1 MTVRGVLSL
10 RWLLIFFYIPWVSAN
25 PDFQELV
32 EADSDV
38 GNWLT
43 HGRTY
48 SETRQS
54 PLVQINPSNID
65 NLGLAW
71 SFDTGTKR
79 GLEASP
85 IVVDGVIYSTAAWS
99 TVFANDAVT
108 GELLWRFDP
117 QVPREWGA
125 NACCDVV
132 NRGVA
137 VLNDHLFVG
146 TIDGRLVALNRF
158 SGDVVW
164 ETLTID
170 KSKPYTITGAPRVI
184 KDLVMIGNGGAEY
197 GVRGYISAYH
207 ADTGKLSWRF
217 YTVPG
222 DPDLPEE
229 SSAMEMARKTWTGD
243 LYWQVGGG
251 GTVWD
256 SMAYDPDLDLLYI
269 GTGNGSPWNRHIRS
283 PDGGDNLFL
292 SSIVAL
298 KASSGEYVWHYQTT
312 PAETWDYTATQHM
325 VLADLLIEGELRQV
339 LMQAPKNGFFYVLD
353 RRTGELI
360 SAQNY
365 VPISWASH
373 VDLLTGRPVET
384 AIADHV
390 NDSQWTRPAPFGG
403 HNWQPMAFNSSTGLM
418 YIPAMENL
426 SVYNTPET
434 FKFNKGPHWNT
445 AQDDEAN
452 LEGPSAEQMLPLM
465 KRLLT
470 GMTIAWD
477 PVKQREIWRVQHNT
491 MWNGG
496 LLTTAANLVFQG
508 TGEGRF
514 SAYDATTGR
523 RLWETDV
530 GNGII
535 APPISYAVNGEQYL
549 AVMAGWGG
557 AVGLVLAEDDA
568 KAGGPGRLLVYKLGS
583 KAKLPQVLQKE
594 PVFRRRQMAASDLQL
609 ENGMLLYNQHCMR
622 CHGMGVANKGL
633 TSDLRMMSDDTHR
646 LFKPIVLEG
655 LYRSVGMIGFADVLS
670 ESDASDIHQYINAA
684 ANSQW
689 QQQQQP
695 AWLISLKQWFLD
707 KVGLILAQVL

>member
-1 MTVRGVLSL
+1 MKYYLMPPLVIFFLFGCSENDAYFERLLNADAEDES
-10 RWLLIFFYIPWVSAN
+10 WLL
-25 PDFQELV
+25 
-32 EADSDV
+32 
-38 GNWLT
+38 

-48 SETRQS
+48 DESRFS
-54 PLVQINPSNID
+54 PLNDINDSNVGE
-65 NLGLAW
+65 LGLSW
-71 SFDTGTKR
+71 SFETGTNR
-79 GLEASP
+79 GHETTP
-85 IVVDGVIYSTAAWS
+85 IVVDGMMFITAPWS
-99 TVFANDAVT
+99 MVFALDAKT
-108 GELLWRFDP
+108 GEEIWSFDP
-117 QVPREWGA
+117 EVDKAWAR

-132 NRGVA
+132 NRGAA
-137 VLNDHLFVG
+137 VWDDQVIFA
-146 TIDGRLVALNRF
+146 TIDGRLISLNKE
-158 SGDVVW
+158 SGSVNWDV
-164 ETLTID
+164 LTID
-170 KSKPYTITGAPRVI
+170 KSKPYTITGAPRI
-184 KDLVMIGNGGAEY
+184 INGKIIIGNGGAEY
-197 GVRGYISAYH
+197 GVRGYISAY
-207 ADTGKLSWRF
+207 DVKDGTMLWRF
-217 YTVPG
+217 FTVPG
-222 DPDLPEE
+222 NPDEPFE
-229 SSAMEMARKTWTGD
+229 SEAMAHAAKTWSGGK
-243 LYWQVGGG
+243 WWEVGGG

-256 SMAYDPDLDLLYI
+256 SMAYDPELNLLYI
-269 GTGNGSPWNRHIRS
+269 GTGNGSPWNRYQRS
-283 PDGGDNLFL
+283 PGGGDNLYL
-292 SSIVAL
+292 SSIVAINPDN
-298 KASSGEYVWHYQTT
+298 GEYVWHYQTT
-312 PAETWDYTATQHM
+312 PADTWDYTATQHM

-373 VDLLTGRPVET
+373 VDPLTGRPVET
-384 AIADHV
+384 AVADHV

-477 PVKQREIWRVQHNT
+477 PVRQREIWRVQHNT

-496 LLTTAANLVFQG
+496 LLTTAANLLFQG

-535 APPISYAVNGEQYL
+535 APPISYAVNGEQYV

-568 KAGGPGRLLVYKLGS
+568 KAGGPGRLLVYKLGG

-594 PVFRRRQMAASDLQL
+594 PVFRHRQMAASDLQL

-670 ESDASDIHQYINAA
+670 ESDVSDIHQYINAA